1 MPTAAQIE
9 IVKRTIPVL
18 RQHGET
24 LTRHFYARLFE
35 HAPDVRRYFNPAH
48 QRSGGQQRA
57 LAGAILA
64 YAQHIDDPAALSD
77 AIEVIAQKHASL
89 TIQPEH
95 YPIVGE
101 HLLASIREVLGDAA
115 TADVLDAWAAAYDE
129 LAGVFIERERTIYA
143 EQRAHQ
149 GWAGFKPFTI
159 VQRERESDNTVS
171 LYLVPADG
179 SEPPAHLPGQYVS
192 IRVQDADGH
201 TAMRNYSLSNAP
213 GAAAYRISVK
223 REVGDGEVPGGD
235 VSNRIHDGLD
245 QGDRL
250 ELSPPCGAFTL
261 ELPEP
266 DDRPLVF
273 IAGGIGITPL
283 ISMAHAA
290 LQASPSRRVIFI
302 QAVRH
307 GGLRPFTCELETLA
321 GRYPSFSLHVCFTQ
335 PRETD
340 GVGDPRAKRGEL
352 EPADLQRWIGGW
364 EATYYFCGPLPMMSR
379 VDRMLETHG
388 VAIDDRRYE
397 CFGPAQPLA
406 ARADDEGTLEMH
418 HEPTLA

>member
-1 MPTAAQIE
+1 MPTTAQID
-9 IVKRTIPVL
+9 IVKRTIPML
-18 RQHGET
+18 REHGET
-24 LTRHFYARLFE
+24 LTRHFYARLFAHHPE
-35 HAPDVRRYFNPAH
+35 VRRYFNPAH

-57 LAGAILA
+57 LAAAILA
-64 YAQHIDDPAALSD
+64 YAQHIDDPAALAD

-101 HLLASIREVLGDAA
+101 HLLASIREVLGGAA
-115 TADVLDAWAAAYDE
+115 TDEVLDAWAAAYGE
-129 LAGVFIERERTIYA
+129 LARVFIERERTIYA
-143 EQRAHQ
+143 EQREHQ

-159 VQRERESDNTVS
+159 VRRERESDTIVS

-223 REVGDGEVPGGD
+223 REVGDGEAPGGD
-235 VSNRIHDGLD
+235 VSNRIHDDLA
-245 QGDRL
+245 QGDRI

-261 ELPEP
+261 DLSESA
-266 DDRPLVF
+266 DKPLVF
-273 IAGGIGITPL
+273 IAGGIGATPL

-290 LQASPSRRVIFI
+290 LRASPSRPVIFV

-307 GGLRPFTCELETLA
+307 GGLRPFTRELEALA
-321 GRYPSFSLHVCFTQ
+321 SRYPNFNLHVCFSE
-335 PRETD
+335 PSEAD
-340 GVGDPRAKRGEL
+340 GDGDPRVKRGEL
-352 EPADLQRWIGGW
+352 EPADLERWLGGW
-364 EATYYFCGPLPMMSR
+364 RATYYFCGPLPMMSQ
-379 VDRMLETHG
+379 VDRMLATHG
-388 VAIDDRRYE
+388 VAAGDRRYE

-406 ARADDEGTLEMH
+406 A
-418 HEPTLA
+418 